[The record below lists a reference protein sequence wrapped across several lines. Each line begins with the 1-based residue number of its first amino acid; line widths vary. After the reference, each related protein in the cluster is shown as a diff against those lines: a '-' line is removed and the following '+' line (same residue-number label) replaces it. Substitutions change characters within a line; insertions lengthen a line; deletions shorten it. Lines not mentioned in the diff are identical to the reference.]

1 MKKYKIM
8 IFAAV
13 LILFSALAGCTSPAE
28 LLSYRSE
35 DAEFTV
41 DVTDGDLVYS
51 ARITLESGKPALLT
65 FLSPEEAEG
74 ISLYA
79 DGGVAYIGNGVGIPF
94 SEKESGAVFGLL
106 RVVSSLP
113 EDVKTVITTEF
124 NGEKVYRCETAD
136 GAVFVTGEGDPTG
149 FSAGNLTATVKR

>member
-79 DGGVAYIGNGVGIPF
+79 DGGVAYIGNGVRIPF
-94 SEKESGAVFGLL
+94 SEKGSDAALGLL

-113 EDVKTVITTEF
+113 KNVKTVIRTEF

-136 GAVFVTGEGDPTG
+136 GAVFVTEDGKPAG
-149 FSAGNLTATVKR
+149 FSSGGLTAIVTG

>member
-1 MKKYKIM
+1 MLLKKTIRKAS
-8 IFAAV
+8 AAR
-13 LILFSALAGCTSPAE
+13 IGEKEFIITKKHI
-28 LLSYRSE
+28 SYYGIT
-35 DAEFTV
+35 FTN
-41 DVTDGDLVYS
+41 S

-79 DGGVAYIGNGVGIPF
+79 DGCVAYIGNGVRIPF
-94 SEKESGAVFGLL
+94 SEKGSDAALGLL

-113 EDVKTVITTEF
+113 KNVKTVIRTEF

-136 GAVFVTGEGDPTG
+136 GAVFVTEDGKPAG
-149 FSAGNLTATVKR
+149 FSSGGLTAIVTG